1 MNTLDLYIIIT
12 CSQVAEIQRINRLF
26 SNDTIHLHEDLK
38 IPYCVSPS
46 SSPIITH
53 KSGTAKQTN
62 TSSLI
67 EDSDEEDDVKHTSL
81 SLSGG
86 GVREGL
92 SSSGEK
98 DISSLLNAV
107 DEQLKLSR
115 NFAEKLAKKK
125 LVYNV

>member
-1 MNTLDLYIIIT
+1 M
-12 CSQVAEIQRINRLF
+12 
-26 SNDTIHLHEDLK
+26 
-38 IPYCVSPS
+38 SPS

-53 KSGTAKQTN
+53 KSRTDKQTN
-62 TSSLI
+62 TLSLS
-67 EDSDEEDDVKHTSL
+67 EDSYEEDVKHKPL

-86 GVREGL
+86 GGL

-125 LVYNV
+125 SV